1 MIERLFAFLVRHGP
15 KLLAASI
22 LVGLA
27 LPALAAW
34 IRPALTVLVW
44 GMLFFSMLRIDW
56 SSVVRHARRPILLL
70 GAAAWLVVALPLIVW
85 LLVRGLD
92 FTPGLTA
99 ALVLAASS
107 PPLIASAA
115 FALLVGLDSALALL
129 LMIVGTLSVPLT
141 APMIALEFLGFDL
154 GVGVVEMMLRL
165 AGFIGSCVAAAV
177 LARRLAGTARLADAK
192 TRLDGALVALLVAFA
207 IGVMS
212 GVTDRFLAAPG
223 HVLFVAAIAFLA
235 NVGFQ
240 ALAAAAFAWIGRM
253 DALTI
258 GLCAGNRNM
267 AIIIAILPAAIDP
280 DILLYFAMMQ
290 FPIYLLPVAQVSFY
304 RWVLGSPPGHGRPS
318 RGGT

>member
-1 MIERLFAFLVRHGP
+1 MTERLFAFLVRHGP
-15 KLLAASI
+15 KLLAVSI
-22 LVGLA
+22 LIGLA

-34 IRPALTVLVW
+34 VWPALTVLVW
-44 GMLFFSMLRIDW
+44 GMLFFSILRIDW
-56 SSVVRHARRPILLL
+56 LNVVHHARRPILLI
-70 GAAAWLVVALPLIVW
+70 GAVAWLMIGLPFLVW
-85 LLVRGLD
+85 LLVYGLD

-99 ALVLAASS
+99 ALVLVASS

-129 LMIVGTLSVPLT
+129 LMIIGTLSVPFT
-141 APMIALEFLGFDL
+141 APMIALEFLGLDL
-154 GVGVVEMMLRL
+154 GVGVTEMMLRL
-165 AGFIGSCVAAAV
+165 AAFIGSCLGAAM
-177 LARRLAGTARLADAK
+177 LTRRLAGIRRLADAK
-192 TRLDGALVALLVAFA
+192 TKLEGTLVILLAVFA

-240 ALAAAAFAWIGRM
+240 ALAAAAFAWIGRL

-258 GLCAGNRNM
+258 GLCAGNRNL
-267 AIIIAILPAAIDP
+267 AIIIAVLPGGIDP

-304 RWVLGSPPGHGRPS
+304 RRVLGGPSGHGPQPPS
-318 RGGT
+318 GI